1 MSLNAQRLSK
11 NLNDYAQSVGR
22 SGHIVSDHWKEVH
35 KQWRGLAD
43 CLDAEWI
50 RQLEPVMENTGDFF
64 RSYTDVAKRLEE
76 HLRQSAE
83 KIRQVD
89 R

>member
-1 MSLNAQRLSK
+1 MSLNVQRLSK

-22 SGHIVSDHWKEVH
+22 SGHIVSEHWNEVH
-35 KQWRGLAD
+35 KQWRGLVN

-50 RQLEPVMENTGDFF
+50 RELQPIMEKTGDFF
-64 RSYTDVAKRLEE
+64 GSYTDVAGRLEE

-83 KIRQVD
+83 KIRQID
-89 R
+89 N